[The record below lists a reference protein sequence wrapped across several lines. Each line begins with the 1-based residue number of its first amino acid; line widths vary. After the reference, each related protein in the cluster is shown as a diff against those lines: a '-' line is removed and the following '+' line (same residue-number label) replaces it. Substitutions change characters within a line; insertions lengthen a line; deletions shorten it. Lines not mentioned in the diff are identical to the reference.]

1 MTEAQKICL
10 IVNLCFSKTY
20 SKAQTLLLSKTV
32 NRRKCVDVRK
42 TRKIKE
48 ENEMKN
54 GLNSVAELVRNAATK
69 KLEACFG
76 NQTLVNLKTKM
87 RVAVRAAAPIFG
99 AILFNLLLHEAAH
112 AQGGGPIFSGNSGN
126 LANIIREGLKLFA
139 ILLFCGGALGI
150 GAAIWNKMWGKE
162 WGNYAI
168 GGGAAFAFGTIVAVI
183 YSISQGQNVSV
194 DTNF

>member
-1 MTEAQKICL
+1 
-10 IVNLCFSKTY
+10 V
-20 SKAQTLLLSKTV
+20 LL
-32 NRRKCVDVRK
+32 
-42 TRKIKE
+42 
-48 ENEMKN
+48 
-54 GLNSVAELVRNAATK
+54 
-69 KLEACFG
+69 
-76 NQTLVNLKTKM
+76 
-87 RVAVRAAAPIFG
+87 
-99 AILFNLLLHEAAH
+99 NLLIHEAAR
-112 AQGGGPIFSGNSGN
+112 AQSGGPIFSGNASN

-183 YSISQGQNVSV
+183 YAISQGQNVSV

>member
-1 MTEAQKICL
+1 
-10 IVNLCFSKTY
+10 
-20 SKAQTLLLSKTV
+20 
-32 NRRKCVDVRK
+32 
-42 TRKIKE
+42 
-48 ENEMKN
+48 MKN
-54 GLNSVAELVRNAATK
+54 GLNPRAELVLNAVTK
-69 KLEACFG
+69 KLEACSG
-76 NQTLVNLKTKM
+76 NQTLMNLKTKM
-87 RVAVRAAAPIFG
+87 RVAARAAAPIFG

>member
-1 MTEAQKICL
+1 LALENQKIEEEKEMKDGL
-10 IVNLCFSKTY
+10 KSAARALSEAATQKQILTNLK
-20 SKAQTLLLSKTV
+20 
-32 NRRKCVDVRK
+32 NK
-42 TRKIKE
+42 TR
-48 ENEMKN
+48 
-54 GLNSVAELVRNAATK
+54 
-69 KLEACFG
+69 
-76 NQTLVNLKTKM
+76 QTA
-87 RVAVRAAAPIFG
+87 RAVAPIFG
-99 AILFNLLLHEAAH
+99 AILLNLLIHEAAR
-112 AQGGGPIFSGNSGN
+112 AQGGGPIFSGNSSN

-139 ILLFCGGALGI
+139 ILLFCGGALGV

>member
-1 MTEAQKICL
+1 
-10 IVNLCFSKTY
+10 
-20 SKAQTLLLSKTV
+20 
-32 NRRKCVDVRK
+32 
-42 TRKIKE
+42 
-48 ENEMKN
+48 MKN
-54 GLNSVAELVRNAATK
+54 GLNPHAEFVRNAATQ
-69 KLEACFG
+69 KLEARARY
-76 NQTLVNLKTKM
+76 QTLTNLKNKIRLT
-87 RVAVRAAAPIFG
+87 ARAAAPIFG
-99 AILFNLLLHEAAH
+99 AILLNLLIHEAAH

>member
-1 MTEAQKICL
+1 
-10 IVNLCFSKTY
+10 
-20 SKAQTLLLSKTV
+20 
-32 NRRKCVDVRK
+32 
-42 TRKIKE
+42 
-48 ENEMKN
+48 MKN
-54 GLNSVAELVRNAATK
+54 GLNSVADALREAATK
-69 KLEACFG
+69 KLEGFACY
-76 NQTLVNLKTKM
+76 QTLTNLKNKIRLT
-87 RVAVRAAAPIFG
+87 ARAAAPIFG
-99 AILFNLLLHEAAH
+99 AILLNLLVFEAAR

>member
-1 MTEAQKICL
+1 
-10 IVNLCFSKTY
+10 
-20 SKAQTLLLSKTV
+20 
-32 NRRKCVDVRK
+32 
-42 TRKIKE
+42 
-48 ENEMKN
+48 MKN
-54 GLNSVAELVRNAATK
+54 GLNSAAEFVRSAATRK
-69 KLEACFG
+69 IEICVQ
-76 NQTLVNLKTKM
+76 NQTLTNLKNKT
-87 RVAVRAAAPIFG
+87 RPAARAAAPIFA
-99 AILFNLLLHEAAH
+99 AILFNLMLHEAAP